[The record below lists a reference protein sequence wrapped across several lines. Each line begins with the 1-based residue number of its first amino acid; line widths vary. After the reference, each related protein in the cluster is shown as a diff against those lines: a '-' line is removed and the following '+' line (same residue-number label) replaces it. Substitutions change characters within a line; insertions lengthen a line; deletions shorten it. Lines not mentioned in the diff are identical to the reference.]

1 MPRDLWVDDLTH
13 DISYAVFRVAALVG
27 HEYLRRELEGAAIE
41 LVKIANEETISRLLR
56 IIRLAEVLGE
66 MNQLNA
72 GVLCRELDNLRKPF
86 LEDSE
91 IHSEI
96 HSEISELFAE
106 SEGMLVNSE
115 NSEVISLKTP
125 MDSANS
131 PQVGRGRSLRNTLG
145 RQEAIFQLIR
155 KFPDGCRMR
164 DLAGQFPGY
173 TERTI
178 RNDVQRLAEGRLVK
192 RLGSKSG
199 PLSYVKAAE
208 PPVTKEE
215 LLTF

>member
-13 DISYAVFRVAALVG
+13 DISYAVFRVAALVE

-41 LVKIANEETISRLLR
+41 LVKIANEETVDRLER

-96 HSEISELFAE
+96 SELFAE
-106 SEGMLVNSE
+106 PERRLAH
-115 NSEVISLKTP
+115 SEVTALKIP
-125 MDSANS
+125 VES
-131 PQVGRGRSLRNTLG
+131 GRSSRNTLG
-145 RQEAIFQLIR
+145 RQEAILQLIR

-178 RNDVQRLAEGRLVK
+178 RNDVQRLAEGGLVK

>member
-1 MPRDLWVDDLTH
+1 MPRDFWVDDLTH

-41 LVKIANEETISRLLR
+41 LVKIANEETIGRLLR

-96 HSEISELFAE
+96 HSEISELFSE
-106 SEGMLVNSE
+106 SERRLVNSE
-115 NSEVISLKTP
+115 NSEVITLKTP
-125 MDSANS
+125 VES
-131 PQVGRGRSLRNTLG
+131 GRSLRNTLG
-145 RQEAIFQLIR
+145 RQEAILQLIR

-164 DLAGQFPGY
+164 DLAGQFPGC

-178 RNDVQRLAEGRLVK
+178 RNDVQRLAEGGLIK
-192 RLGSKSG
+192 RFGSKSG

>member
-41 LVKIANEETISRLLR
+41 LVKVVNEETISRLERL
-56 IIRLAEVLGE
+56 IRLAEVLGE

-72 GVLCRELDNLRKPF
+72 GVLCRELDNLRKPS

-91 IHSEI
+91 IHP
-96 HSEISELFAE
+96 EISELFSE
-106 SEGMLVNSE
+106 SERKLVNSE
-115 NSEVISLKTP
+115 NSEIIALKTP
-125 MDSANS
+125 VES
-131 PQVGRGRSLRNTLG
+131 GRSLRNTLG
-145 RQEAIFQLIR
+145 RQEAILQLIR

-164 DLAGQFPGY
+164 DLAGQFPGC

-178 RNDVQRLAEGRLVK
+178 RNDVQRLAEGGLVK

-208 PPVTKEE
+208 PSVTKEG